1 MAADETPT
9 PAPLSVDE
17 LTARLEVLER
27 ENAEL
32 REKAV
37 APSAAVAAA
46 VPPAPAARR
55 HPHWVRSTLAVVL
68 ITVGALLAPVAVL
81 AHWAQRELTDTD
93 RYLAT
98 IGPLASD
105 PVIQSAIVGRAT
117 DAVMEQIDV
126 PSVVDTVAGAL
137 DDQGLTRVSDA
148 LGLLEGSITG
158 GVENFVRSTTTK
170 VVESD
175 AFETLWIEANRTAH
189 EQLVAVMQ
197 GDEGNV
203 LQLSD
208 SGALTV
214 ELSGVI
220 EEVKAQLVD
229 AGFGIAA
236 KIPEVNASFTI
247 VQNTE
252 LVRLQNAYNAVVMLG
267 TWLPWLSLGLIAAGV
282 LTAVRRSRA
291 LVAGGLALALAMVVL
306 GLGLTIGRSVYLNA
320 LAGKVERLDAAE
332 VVFDQLVEFIRLSLR
347 TVGVLGLVVALAGFL
362 GGGSDS
368 ALAMRSGISRGFAA
382 VRGWGENRG
391 VSTGPFRRVALPA
404 PHAAPGADRRPG
416 RPGDP
421 PRDRAVARV
430 HRHGRSGRGAAGRRP
445 RAAGPT
451 AGPVRGR
458 GRASALRPQP

>member
-391 VSTGPFRRVALPA
+391 VSTGPFGAWLYRHRTLLRVLIAVLAGLVILLATALSPAFIVTVAVVAGLLVAVLELLARPPA
-404 PHAAPGADRRPG
+404 PSGA
-416 RPGDP
+416 
-421 PRDRAVARV
+421 VV
-430 HRHGRSGRGAAGRRP
+430 E
-445 RAAGPT
+445 
-451 AGPVRGR
+451 
-458 GRASALRPQP
+458 PQP